1 MTERKHACEIFNAAL
16 KAANPDTGI
25 RRVVSR
31 DSVGIVIDGVRYPAE
46 TYKRVM
52 VVGAGKASARMGSAV
67 EDILGSSIDTGWINT
82 KDGHSLP
89 LERITVHECGHP
101 VPDERGLAGSVSINK
116 LLESADDG
124 TLVIGLISGG
134 GSALLPAPVPGITL
148 AEKQE
153 ITKLLLKA
161 GASINEL
168 NAVRKHLSTLKGGGL
183 ARAAS
188 PAAVHLLI
196 LSDVIGDPL
205 DTIASGPGVADESTY
220 ADCLGIID
228 RYSLRNSV
236 PASIIRRFKEGAAG
250 NVPET
255 AKPGDGFLAGV
266 RTTLI
271 GNNAISVEAAHN
283 SAVSLGYNTMI
294 LTTVLEGEAS
304 EVGTVLASIALE
316 VDRNDRPLKRPACLI
331 AGGET
336 TVTVTGEGLGGRN
349 QEMAAVVAERC
360 AGLER
365 FAFLSGGTDGTDGP
379 TDAAGGVVDGE
390 TRARGQRLGLNVRS
404 FIADNDTYHYLK
416 AVNGLLMTGPTGTN
430 VMDIH
435 LLLLGES

>member
-1 MTERKHACEIFNAAL
+1 MTEKKHACEIFETAL
-16 KAANPDTGI
+16 KAADPDTGI
-25 RRVVSR
+25 KRVMSR
-31 DSVGIVIDGVRYPAE
+31 DGDDIVIDGVRYPAGV
-46 TYKRVM
+46 YRRII
-52 VVGAGKASARMGSAV
+52 VVGGGKASARMGLAV
-67 EDILGSSIDTGWINT
+67 ENILDDSIDTGWINT

-101 VPDERGLAGSVSINK
+101 VPDERGIAGSEAIRD
-116 LLESADDG
+116 LLTTADAD

-134 GSALLPAPVPGITL
+134 GSALLPAPASGITL

-161 GASINEL
+161 GATINEL

-183 ARAAS
+183 ARLAS

-220 ADCLGIID
+220 TDCLDTIE
-228 RYSLRNSV
+228 RYGLRDSI
-236 PASIIRRFKEGAAG
+236 PASILRRLEDGAAG

-255 AKPGDGFLAGV
+255 AKAGDDFLTGV

-271 GNNAISVEAAHN
+271 GNNAISVEAARNH
-283 SAVSLGYNTMI
+283 AVNLGYNTMI

-304 EVGTVLASIALE
+304 EVGTVLASVALE
-316 VDRNDRPLKRPACLI
+316 IDRNDRPLKRPACLI

-336 TVTVTGEGLGGRN
+336 TVTVTGEGIGGRN
-349 QEMAAVVAERC
+349 QEMATVVAVRC

-379 TDAAGGVVDGE
+379 TDAAGGIVDGE
-390 TRARGQRLGLNVRS
+390 TVARGESMGLDVRS
-404 FIADNDTYHYLK
+404 FLADNDTYHYLK
-416 AVNGLLMTGPTGTN
+416 AVDGLLVTGPTGTN

-435 LLLLGES
+435 LLLLGE